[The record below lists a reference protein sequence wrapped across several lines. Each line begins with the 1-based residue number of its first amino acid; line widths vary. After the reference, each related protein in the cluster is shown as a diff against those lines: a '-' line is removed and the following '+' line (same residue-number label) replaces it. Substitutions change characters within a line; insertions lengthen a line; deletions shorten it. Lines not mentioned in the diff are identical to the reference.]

1 MEPTTKQ
8 TETRNTRPESHAAKR
23 IVGVFFSIVEVILA
37 LRFVFKILG
46 ANSENGF
53 IKIIY
58 DITQFFIVIFEGI
71 FAKIT
76 ISIGQSEGIFEPA
89 TLIAMLII
97 ALVAWAVMKL
107 MTPRKSSQVERTE
120 ITDHTKPDNQEK

>member
-8 TETRNTRPESHAAKR
+8 TETLNTRPESHAAKR

-37 LRFVFKILG
+37 LRFVFKLLG

-58 DITQFFIVIFEGI
+58 DITRFFIIIFEGI

-76 ISIGQSEGIFEPA
+76 VSIGQSEGIFEPA

-97 ALVAWAVMKL
+97 ALVAWAVMRL
-107 MTPRKSSQVERTE
+107 MTPRKSSLVERTE
-120 ITDHTKPDNQEK
+120 ITDHTKTDNQVK